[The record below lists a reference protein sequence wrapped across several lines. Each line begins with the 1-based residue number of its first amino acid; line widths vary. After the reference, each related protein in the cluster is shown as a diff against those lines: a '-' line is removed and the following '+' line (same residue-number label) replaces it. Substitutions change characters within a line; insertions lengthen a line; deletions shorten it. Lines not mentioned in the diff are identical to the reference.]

1 MAFHTISFCFLLLPL
16 ALLAHKLMP
25 RWGKNGLLLL
35 LSLLFYAWGE
45 PRYLPVLLLSIA
57 FSYFTGLAIGA
68 YRAAGHDGQA
78 KAALV
83 SAVAFHLLLLGFFKY
98 SGFLLEN
105 LNALTG
111 LHLPAPHMS
120 LPIGISFFTFSILS
134 YLFDVYR
141 EKAPVEENFLDFAL
155 YVSLFPKLVS
165 GPIVPYAKIR
175 EQLHERT
182 VKPGQFGQGCRL
194 FLIGLA
200 KKLLL
205 AESLGTTF
213 YALNAMERVS
223 VAGAWLAVVCYA
235 LMLYYDFSGYSDMA
249 LGLGRMFG
257 FAFEKNFDYP
267 YISTSLTEF
276 WRRWHIS
283 LGAWFRDYV
292 YIPLGGSRQGTKKT
306 LCNLAV
312 VWLLTGI
319 WHGANWTFLVWGIYH
334 GLLLMAEKFLLKD
347 TLEHIP
353 AALRW
358 LLTLTLVLIGWV
370 FFFSAD
376 LSGALRWLGQMFG
389 IGAAGVVDTAAR
401 YYLSGSWRILLVG
414 ILGATPLCAN
424 VGAQIYRGKPVV
436 VTASVVWFG
445 ILLALC
451 IAGMLSGTY
460 STFLYAQF

>member
-1 MAFHTISFCFLLLPL
+1 MAFHTISFCFVFLPL

-25 RWGKNGLLLL
+25 RKGKNGVLLV
-35 LSLLFYAWGE
+35 LSALFYAWGE
-45 PRYLPVLLLSIA
+45 PRYVVFLLLSILFNY
-57 FSYFTGLAIGA
+57 FSGRTMDA
-68 YRAAGHDGQA
+68 YRAAEQPGRA
-78 KAALV
+78 KLTLI
-83 SAVAFHLLLLGFFKY
+83 SAVVFNLLLLGFFKY
-98 SGFLLEN
+98 SGFLLDN

-111 LHLPAPHMS
+111 LHWTLPDIS

-141 EKAPVEENFLDFAL
+141 GKAPVEENILDFAL

-165 GPIVPYAKIR
+165 GPIVPYAKLR

-182 VKPGQFGQGCRL
+182 IRPEWFGQGCRL

-213 YALNAMERVS
+213 YALTAMEQVS
-223 VAGAWLAVVCYA
+223 VVGAWLAAVCYA

-257 FAFEKNFDYP
+257 FTFEKNFDYP
-267 YISTSLTEF
+267 YISTSLSEF

-292 YIPLGGSRQGTKKT
+292 YIPLGGSREGRKKT
-306 LCNLAV
+306 LRNLAV

-319 WHGANWTFLVWGIYH
+319 WHGANWTFLIWGIYH
-334 GLLLMAEKFLLKD
+334 GLLLMAEKFLLKKP
-347 TLEHIP
+347 LEHTP
-353 AALRW
+353 AAVRQ
-358 LLTLTLVLIGWV
+358 LLTLMAVLIGWV

-376 LSGALRWLGQMFG
+376 LGSALRWLGQMFG
-389 IGAAGVVDTAAR
+389 IGSAGLMDTAAR
-401 YYLSGSWRILLVG
+401 YYLRGSWRVLLAG

-424 VGAQIYRGKPVV
+424 VGAQIYRSKPTV